1 MEQKKERSNTI
12 DIVKAIMIISVVIY
26 HLIYRQMHGM
36 FDNIIREMIYLSMP
50 LFFLFAGAFYKDDGD
65 TFLKSLRKRLR
76 KMLVMVLITTAVL
89 LVLFG
94 PYYILVYDEF
104 TSKNW
109 LGDILQTY
117 LRPELMAII
126 LPDMT
131 GEQLFNNISPVWFIW
146 ALAFA
151 TMVFFAV
158 MRVVKDDN
166 KKMFISIAVL
176 LIVGAVC
183 QEMIPHFSWSIQL
196 APFYAGIMMIGLALR
211 RYDALEKIKKINLGL
226 STVIMIVAGVIHYFI
241 FMKLGSDC
249 IYQSILG
256 DHGYLSDLMFVVQIF
271 FGGFVL
277 VTLARIIDLSEYSKL
292 AFAWVGRHTLVIL
305 IFHCLLGGI
314 AMDIMHAYNKP
325 GPYWYLDPLPTSVV
339 VKSVISFVVGFG
351 GCVALAVINDK
362 LKAKYKK
369 TK

>member
-1 MEQKKERSNTI
+1 MEQKKERSNVI
-12 DIVKAIMIISVVIY
+12 DIMKAIMIISVVIY

-50 LFFLFAGAFYKDDGD
+50 LFFLFAGAFYKDYGG
-65 TFLKSLRKRLR
+65 TYLHNLRMRLR

-89 LVLFG
+89 LVVFG

-104 TSKNW
+104 TAKNW

-151 TMVFFAV
+151 TIVFYAV
-158 MRVVKDDN
+158 MRFVKDDN

-176 LIVGAVC
+176 LIVGAIC

-211 RYDALEKIKKINLGL
+211 RYDALEKLKKFNLGL
-226 STVIMIVAGVIHYFI
+226 SCVIMIVAAVLHYII

-256 DHGYLSDLMFVVQIF
+256 EYGYLSDLMFVVQIF
-271 FGGFVL
+271 LGGFVL
-277 VTLARIIDLSEYSKL
+277 LTLARLINLSEYSKL
-292 AFAWVGRHTLVIL
+292 AFTWVGRHTLVIL
-305 IFHCLLGGI
+305 LFHCLIGGI
-314 AMDIMHAYNKP
+314 AADIMHNHNKP
-325 GPYWYLDPLPTSVV
+325 GPYWYLDPLTTDVV
-339 VKSVISFVVGFG
+339 VKSVISFIIAFA

-362 LKAKYKK
+362 LKLKYKK
-369 TK
+369 NK